1 MTKPKAR
8 AEKPGTPDQPAEPVA
23 QQSVEPPVAQGAVSA
38 PAALDPLGDLKRTHT
53 CGGLTSNEVGKTAV
67 LMGWVHRTR
76 DHGGVMFLD
85 LRDRYGITQVVARPE
100 ETPDE
105 AVEKLRRVGSEWV
118 LAVTGRVGQRP
129 ADAVNK
135 NMATGEIELA
145 VSEVRI
151 LSASEVPPFSIADET
166 EASEDLRLRYRY
178 LDLRRERMQRVLALR
193 HRAAMAT
200 RQYLAAQNFLEIE
213 TPLLVK
219 PTPEG
224 ARDYVVPARNHP
236 GKFYALPQSPQLYK
250 QTLMASGFDR
260 YFQLARALRD
270 EDLRADRQPEHT
282 QIDIEM
288 SFVREDDIFALV
300 EGLVVHLWREV
311 LGQEI
316 TVPLPRLPYS
326 EAMSR
331 FGSDKPDLRFG
342 LELRDVTAVAAESSA
357 RFLKEAAQTPEHK
370 VMALVAPGR
379 GGLSRKD
386 LDQLE
391 EQAKRAGAAGLA
403 WLKRTESGWDG
414 GAARFFAG
422 EAGDHLRDAV
432 QAQAGDAVF
441 LTAGPWESACKG
453 LGAVRLELGRPALGQ
468 RAGEWRFCWV
478 HRFPLFERNAAG
490 GWAPMHHMFT
500 HPLESD
506 LELLDTDPGRVRGE
520 LYDLVLNGNE
530 LGSGSVRIHRPD
542 LQEKVMS
549 VIGLTREQAYEK
561 FGFLLD
567 AFRYGAPPHGG
578 IAIGLDRVVMLMAG
592 TDSIRDTIAFPKTTS
607 AASLMDGCP
616 APIDPATLE
625 ELHLKL
631 DL

>member
-1 MTKPKAR
+1 MSKPKGR
-8 AEKPGTPDQPAEPVA
+8 GKQPEPRPTTETPQTPA
-23 QQSVEPPVAQGAVSA
+23 A
-38 PAALDPLGDLKRTHT
+38 PASPAAPPPPAAVALDPLGDLKRTHT
-53 CGGLTSNEVGKTAV
+53 CGALTSNDVGKTAV

-76 DHGGVMFLD
+76 DHGGVIFLD
-85 LRDRYGITQVVARPE
+85 LRDRYGVTQVVARPE

-105 AVEKLRRVGSEWV
+105 AVTKLRQVGGEWV

-135 NMATGEIELA
+135 GMATGEVELA
-145 VSEVRI
+145 VQEVRI
-151 LSASEVPPFSIADET
+151 LSASEVPPFPISDET

-178 LDLRRERMQRVLALR
+178 LDLRRERMQRVIALR
-193 HRAAMAT
+193 HHAAMAT
-200 RQYLAAQNFLEIE
+200 REYLSAHSFLEIE

-288 SFVREDDIFALV
+288 SFVREDDVFALV

-311 LGQEI
+311 LGHEI
-316 TVPLPRLPYS
+316 AVPLPRLAYS
-326 EAMSR
+326 EAMLR

-357 RFLKEAAQTPEHK
+357 RFLQDAAKTPDHK
-370 VMALVAPGR
+370 VMALTAPGR
-379 GGLSRKD
+379 AGLSRKE

-403 WLKRTESGWDG
+403 WLKRTDDGWDG

-422 EAGDHLRDAV
+422 AAGDRLREAV

-453 LGAVRLELGRPALGQ
+453 LGAARLELGRPALGQ
-468 RAGEWRFCWV
+468 RAEEWRFCWV
-478 HRFPLFERNAAG
+478 HKFPLFERNDAG
-490 GWAPMHHMFT
+490 GWTPMHHMFT

-506 LELLDTDPGRVRGE
+506 LDLLDSDPGRVRGE

-542 LQEKVMS
+542 LQEKVMA

-567 AFRYGAPPHGG
+567 AFRFGAPPHGG

-592 TDSIRDTIAFPKTTS
+592 ADSIRDTIAFPKTTS

-616 APIDPATLE
+616 SPVDPATLA